1 LQDLNAFVEF
11 GLDCVFAMA
20 GAAPTWTRRLAIQ
33 LVRGLPGTRI
43 VHRGTVRALGLRRR
57 HQTVF
62 RENTPS
68 ICGMIN
74 QVLRFLTGFCMERI
88 LFGQARLPNPF
99 LFGFGTHP
107 EAISFA

>member
-1 LQDLNAFVEF
+1 
-11 GLDCVFAMA
+11 MA

-62 RENTPS
+62 RDNTPS

-74 QVLRFLTGFCMERI
+74 QVKRLLAVETEEMYN
-88 LFGQARLPNPF
+88 ARL
-99 LFGFGTHP
+99 
-107 EAISFA
+107 EAEAKRKAVRPPHVIRHSSSK

>member
-1 LQDLNAFVEF
+1 
-11 GLDCVFAMA
+11 MA
-20 GAAPTWTRRLAIQ
+20 GAAPQWTKRLAIQ

-62 RENTPS
+62 RDNTPS

-74 QVLRFLTGFCMERI
+74 QVSRLYPPTGLHAVSPPRVCEESAV
-88 LFGQARLPNPF
+88 LFREDVTEWIVS
-99 LFGFGTHP
+99 GFG
-107 EAISFA
+107 I

>member
-1 LQDLNAFVEF
+1 
-11 GLDCVFAMA
+11 MA
-20 GAAPTWTRRLAIQ
+20 GAAPQWTKRLAIQ

-74 QVLRFLTGFCMERI
+74 QVKRLLSVETEEMYN
-88 LFGQARLPNPF
+88 ARLEE
-99 LFGFGTHP
+99 
-107 EAISFA
+107 EAKKKAIRAPHVIRHSPPSK